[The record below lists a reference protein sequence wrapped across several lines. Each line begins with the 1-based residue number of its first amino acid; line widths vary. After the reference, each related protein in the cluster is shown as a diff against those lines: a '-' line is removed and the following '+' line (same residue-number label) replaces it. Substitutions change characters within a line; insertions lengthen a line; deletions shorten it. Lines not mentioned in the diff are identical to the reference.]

1 MNSRR
6 QFLRAA
12 GAAGAL
18 LPYAARGA
26 RTAELSYPEVEAR
39 IARRDFKGLTKED
52 LGTPA
57 LILDEALF
65 QKNLETMAAHS
76 KATGIKLR
84 AHVKIHKCPEIS
96 KRQIALGAN
105 GVCCATTAES
115 ELLINSGVHGVLHT
129 CQPAGRSQIARTV
142 ALARR
147 DPTFT
152 GVLDD
157 PITVAALEEALAAAH
172 TKMNVIVDVY
182 AGLNRQGC
190 QPGENALQL
199 AQRVDQSKHMKL
211 VGMMGYSG
219 GASHTHGWEARK
231 KKSGDDVAAMIESVA
246 LCRKSG
252 LPIEIITGGSTG
264 TYNIDTE
271 NHFTELQAGSYIF
284 MDTLY
289 RKIGGKSDEHVYSD
303 FEPALSVMTTV
314 ISKTRPN
321 QCAVDYGNKALLRTT
336 DEVKGRSGVRVDVG
350 GAEYGMLLW
359 NDGDRDIKLGERVE
373 IYPSNLDTSVNVY
386 DRYYVARGESI
397 VDVWP
402 IMGRAGAVQR

>member
-1 MNSRR
+1 MTSRR
-6 QFLRAA
+6 QFLTAA
-12 GAAGAL
+12 GAAGTFLAN
-18 LPYAARGA
+18 GA
-26 RTAELSYPEVEAR
+26 RAAKSELNVPEVEAR
-39 IARRDFKGLTKED
+39 IARHDFHGLTKED

-65 QKNLETMAAHS
+65 QKNLTKMAEHN
-76 KATGIKLR
+76 KATGLKLR

-96 KRQIALGAN
+96 KRQVALGAI

-129 CQPAGRSQIARTV
+129 CQPAGRAQIARTV

-147 DPTFT
+147 DPTF
-152 GVLDD
+152 
-157 PITVAALEEALAAAH
+157 ITVVDDAITVDALEDVLAAGR
-172 TKMNVIVDVY
+172 TKLNVIVDVF
-182 AGLNRQGC
+182 AGLERQGC
-190 QPGENALQL
+190 QPGEAALKL
-199 AQRVDQSKHMKL
+199 AQKVDQSKHLKL
-211 VGMMGYSG
+211 VGLMGYSG
-219 GASHTHGWEARK
+219 GASHTHGFEARK
-231 KKSGDDVAAMIESVA
+231 KKSTDDVAGMLESVA

-264 TYNIDTE
+264 TYNIDTG
-271 NHFTELQAGSYIF
+271 NQLTELQAGSYIF

-289 RKIGGKSDEHVYSD
+289 RRIGGKDSDGVYTD

-321 QCAVDYGNKALLRTT
+321 QCAIDYGNKALLRTT
-336 DEVKGRSGVRVDVG
+336 DEVKDRQGVRVEIA

-359 NDGDRDIKLGERVE
+359 NNGDRDIKLGERVE

-386 DRYYVARGESI
+386 DRIYVARGESI

-402 IMGRAGAVQR
+402 IMGRSGAVQR

>member
-1 MNSRR
+1 LNSRR

-26 RTAELSYPEVEAR
+26 RTELSYPEVEAR
-39 IARRDFKGLTKED
+39 IARHDFKGLTKED

-172 TKMNVIVDVY
+172 VKMNVIVDVF

-199 AQRVDQSKHMKL
+199 AQKVDQSKHMKL
-211 VGMMGYSG
+211 AGMMGYSG

-231 KKSGDDVAAMIESVA
+231 KKSGDDVSAMIETAA

-289 RKIGGKSDEHVYSD
+289 RRIGGKSDEHVYSD

-336 DEVKGRSGVRVDVG
+336 DEVKGRPGVRVDIG

>member
-1 MNSRR
+1 MSSRR
-6 QFLRAA
+6 QFLAA

-18 LPYAARGA
+18 LASRARAAKS
-26 RTAELSYPEVEAR
+26 TLDYTEVEGR
-39 IARRDFKGLTKED
+39 ISRHDFHDLTKED
-52 LGTPA
+52 LPTPA

-65 QKNLETMAAHS
+65 QKNLHTMAAHN
-76 KATGIKLR
+76 KATGLKLR

-96 KRQIALGAN
+96 KQQIALGAY

-115 ELLINSGVHGVLHT
+115 ELLVSSGVKNVLHT
-129 CQPAGRSQIARTV
+129 CQPAGRAQISRTV
-142 ALARR
+142 ALAKRE
-147 DPTFT
+147 PTFT
-152 GVLDD
+152 GVVDD
-157 PITVAALEEALAAAH
+157 PITVDALEEALAAAH
-172 TKMNVIVDVY
+172 VRMNVIVDVF

-190 QPGENALQL
+190 QPGEPALRL
-199 AQRVDQSKHMKL
+199 AQKVDQSKQMKL
-211 VGMMGYSG
+211 VGIMGYSG

-231 KKSGDDVAAMIESVA
+231 QKSTSDVAAMLETVE

-252 LPIEIITGGSTG
+252 LPIGIITGGSTG

-271 NHFTELQAGSYIF
+271 NHLTELQAGSYIF

-289 RKIGGKSDEHVYSD
+289 RRIGGKSDEHVYSD

-336 DEVKGRSGVRVDVG
+336 DEVKGRPEVKIDSG
-350 GAEYGMLLW
+350 GAEYGMLSW
-359 NDGDRDIKLGERVE
+359 TDGPEFKLAERVE
-373 IYPSNLDTSVNVY
+373 IYPSNLDTSTNVY
-386 DRYYVARGESI
+386 DRYYVARGEQI

-402 IMGRAGAVQR
+402 IMGRSGAAQR

>member
-1 MNSRR
+1 MTSRR
-6 QFLRAA
+6 RFLAA
-12 GAAGAL
+12 GGAGAL
-18 LPYAARGA
+18 LARGGYAAKS
-26 RTAELSYPEVEAR
+26 ELNYSEIEAR
-39 IARRDFKGLTKED
+39 IARKEFRDLTKED
-52 LGTPA
+52 IGTPA

-65 QKNLETMAAHS
+65 QKNLETMAAHNKS
-76 KATGIKLR
+76 TGLKLR
-84 AHVKIHKCPEIS
+84 AHVKIHKCPEIT
-96 KRQIALGAN
+96 KRQIALGAI
-105 GVCCATTAES
+105 GVCCATTAEC
-115 ELLINSGVHGVLHT
+115 ELMVNSGIRGVLHT
-129 CQPAGRSQIARTV
+129 CQPAGRNQIARTV

-147 DPTFT
+147 EPTFT

-157 PITVAALEEALAAAH
+157 PITVDALEEALAAAH
-172 TKMNVIVDVY
+172 AKMNVIVDVF

-190 QPGENALQL
+190 QPGEPALQL
-199 AQRVDQSKHMKL
+199 AQKVDQSKHLKL

-219 GASHTHGWEARK
+219 NASHTHGWEARK
-231 KKSGDDVAAMIESVA
+231 KRSTDDVAAMLGTVE

-271 NHFTELQAGSYIF
+271 NHLTELQAGSYIF
-284 MDTLY
+284 MDTIY
-289 RKIGGKSDEHVYSD
+289 RKIGGKTDENVYAD

-314 ISKTRPN
+314 ISKTRLD
-321 QCAVDYGNKALLRTT
+321 QCAVDYGNKAMLRET
-336 DEVKGRSGVRVDVG
+336 DEVKGQPGIRIQSG

-359 NDGDRDIKLGERVE
+359 NDSGRDIKLGGRLE

-386 DRYYVARGESI
+386 DRIYVARNESI

>member
-6 QFLRAA
+6 QFLTAA

-18 LPYAARGA
+18 LPHARAAR
-26 RTAELSYPEVEAR
+26 TELNYPEVEAR
-39 IARRDFKGLTKED
+39 IARRDFKDLTKED

-157 PITVAALEEALAAAH
+157 PITADALEEALAAAH
-172 TKMNVIVDVY
+172 AKMNVIVDVY

-199 AQRVDQSKHMKL
+199 AQKVDQSKHMKL
-211 VGMMGYSG
+211 AGIMGYSG

-231 KKSGDDVAAMIESVA
+231 KKSSDDVAAMLETVA

-252 LPIEIITGGSTG
+252 LPVEIITGGSTG

-271 NHFTELQAGSYIF
+271 NHLTELQAGSYIF

-336 DEVKGRSGVRVDVG
+336 DEVKGRPGVRVESG

-359 NDGDRDIKLGERVE
+359 NDGDGDIKLGERVE

>member
-1 MNSRR
+1 MTSRR
-6 QFLRAA
+6 QFLAA
-12 GAAGAL
+12 GSAGAL
-18 LPYAARGA
+18 LVRGAGAARN
-26 RTAELSYPEVEAR
+26 EFNSDVEAR
-39 IARRDFKGLTKED
+39 IARHDFRGLTKED
-52 LGTPA
+52 VPTPA
-57 LILDEALF
+57 MILDESLF
-65 QKNLETMAAHS
+65 QKNLDKMAAHN
-76 KATGIKLR
+76 KATGLNLR

-96 KRQIALGAN
+96 KRQVALGAI

-115 ELLINSGVHGVLHT
+115 ELLVNSGVRGVLHT
-129 CQPAGRSQIARTV
+129 CQPAGRNQITRTV

-157 PITVAALEEALAAAH
+157 PITADALEEALAAAH
-172 TKMNVIVDVY
+172 AKMNVIVDVY

-190 QPGENALQL
+190 QPGESALRL
-199 AQRVDQSKHMKL
+199 AQKVDQSKHLKL

-231 KKSGDDVAAMIESVA
+231 KKSTDDLAAMLDTLA

-252 LPIEIITGGSTG
+252 LPIGIVTGGSTG

-271 NHFTELQAGSYIF
+271 NHLTELQAGSYIF

-289 RKIGGKSDEHVYSD
+289 RNIGGKSDEHVYSD
-303 FEPALSVMTTV
+303 FEPALSVLTTV

-336 DEVKGRSGVRVDVG
+336 DEVKGRPGVRIESG

-373 IYPSNLDTSVNVY
+373 IYPSNLDTSTNVY

-402 IMGRAGAVQR
+402 IMGRTGAAQR

>member
-1 MNSRR
+1 MTSRR
-6 QFLRAA
+6 GFLTA

-18 LPYAARGA
+18 IARSARGA
-26 RTAELSYPEVEAR
+26 RSEFHYSEIEAR
-39 IARRDFKGLTKED
+39 IARRDFHGLTKED

-65 QKNLETMAAHS
+65 EKNLNTMAAHN
-76 KATGIKLR
+76 KATGLKLR
-84 AHVKIHKCPEIS
+84 AHVKIHKCVDIS
-96 KRQIALGAN
+96 KRQLALGAT
-105 GVCCATTAES
+105 GVCCATTAEC
-115 ELLINSGVHGVLHT
+115 ELMVNAGVKGVLHT
-129 CQPAGRSQIARTV
+129 CQPAGRSQVARTV
-142 ALARR
+142 ALVKRE
-147 DPTFT
+147 PTFT

-157 PITVAALEEALAAAH
+157 PITVDALEEALAPAH
-172 TKMNVIVDVY
+172 TKMNVIVDVF
-182 AGLNRQGC
+182 AGLERQGC
-190 QPGENALQL
+190 QPGETALRL
-199 AQRVDQSKHMKL
+199 AQKVDQSKHLKL
-211 VGMMGYSG
+211 VGIMGYSG

-231 KKSGDDVAAMIESVA
+231 KKSTDDVAAMLETVE

-252 LPIEIITGGSTG
+252 LPVEIITGGSTG

-271 NHFTELQAGSYIF
+271 NHLTELQAGSYIF

-289 RKIGGKSDEHVYSD
+289 RRIGGKNDESVYSD

-321 QCAVDYGNKALLRTT
+321 QCAVDYGNKALLRET
-336 DEVKGRSGVRVDVG
+336 DEVKGSPGVKIRSG

-359 NDGDRDIKLGERVE
+359 NDGDRDLKLADRVE

-386 DRYYVARGESI
+386 DRIYVARGENI
-397 VDVWP
+397 VDAWP

>member
-1 MNSRR
+1 MTSRR
-6 QFLRAA
+6 RFLAAGGAAALVARGA
-12 GAAGAL
+12 GAAKSEFN
-18 LPYAARGA
+18 Y
-26 RTAELSYPEVEAR
+26 SEVESR
-39 IARRDFKGLTKED
+39 IAKKDFKGLTKED

-57 LILDEALF
+57 LILDEVLF
-65 QKNLETMAAHS
+65 QKNLEKMAAHNKS
-76 KATGIKLR
+76 TGIKLR
-84 AHVKIHKCPEIS
+84 AHVKIHKCVDIS
-96 KRQIALGAN
+96 KRQLALGAF
-105 GVCCATTAES
+105 GVCCATTAEC
-115 ELLINSGVHGVLHT
+115 ELMVNAGVRGVLHT

-142 ALARR
+142 ALVRR
-147 DPTFT
+147 EPTFT

-157 PITVAALEEALAAAH
+157 PITADALEEALSAAH
-172 TKMNVIVDVY
+172 AKMNVIVDVF
-182 AGLNRQGC
+182 AGLERQGC
-190 QPGENALQL
+190 QPGETALRL
-199 AQRVDQSKHMKL
+199 AQKVDQSKHMKL
-211 VGMMGYSG
+211 VGLMGYSG

-231 KKSGDDVAAMIESVA
+231 KKSTDDVAGLLDSVA
-246 LCRKSG
+246 RCRKSG
-252 LPIEIITGGSTG
+252 LPIEIVTGGSTG

-271 NHFTELQAGSYIF
+271 NHLTELQAGSYIF

-303 FEPALSVMTTV
+303 FEPSLSVMTTV

-336 DEVKGRSGVRVDVG
+336 DEVVGRPGVRIESG

-359 NDGDRDIKLGERVE
+359 NNGDRDIKLGERVE

-386 DRYYVARGESI
+386 DRVYVARGENI

>member
-1 MNSRR
+1 MTSRR
-6 QFLRAA
+6 RFLTA
-12 GAAGAL
+12 GAAGAFM
-18 LPYAARGA
+18 ARGA
-26 RTAELSYPEVEAR
+26 RAAKTELNSEIDAR
-39 IARRDFKGLTKED
+39 IARHDFHGLTKED
-52 LGTPA
+52 LPTPA

-65 QKNLETMAAHS
+65 EKNLNTMAEHN
-76 KATGIKLR
+76 KASGIKLR
-84 AHVKIHKCPEIS
+84 AHVKIHKCPDIS

-105 GVCCATTAES
+105 GVCCATTAEC
-115 ELLINSGVHGVLHT
+115 ELLISSGVHGVLHT
-129 CQPAGRSQIARTV
+129 CQPAGRNQVARTV
-142 ALARR
+142 ALAHR

-157 PITVAALEEALAAAH
+157 PITVDALEEALAAAH

-190 QPGENALQL
+190 QPGETALAL
-199 AQRVDQSKHMKL
+199 AQKVDRSKHMKL
-211 VGMMGYSG
+211 AGIMGYSG

-231 KKSGDDVAAMIESVA
+231 KRSTDDVAAMLETVA

-252 LPIEIITGGSTG
+252 LSVDIITGGSTG

-271 NHFTELQAGSYIF
+271 NHLTELQAGSYIF

-289 RKIGGKSDEHVYSD
+289 RQIGGKTDEHVYSD

-321 QCAVDYGNKALLRTT
+321 QCAVDYGNKALLKTT
-336 DEVKGRSGVRVDVG
+336 DEVKGRPGVRIESG

-359 NDGDRDIKLGERVE
+359 NDGDRDIKLAERVE

-402 IMGRAGAVQR
+402 IMGRAGAAQR

>member
-1 MNSRR
+1 MTSRR
-6 QFLRAA
+6 QFLTAA
-12 GAAGAL
+12 GAAGTFLAN
-18 LPYAARGA
+18 GA
-26 RTAELSYPEVEAR
+26 RAAKSELNVPEVEAR
-39 IARRDFKGLTKED
+39 IARHDFHGLTKED

-65 QKNLETMAAHS
+65 QKNLAKMAEHN
-76 KATGIKLR
+76 KATGLKLR

-96 KRQIALGAN
+96 KRQVALGAI

-129 CQPAGRSQIARTV
+129 CQPAGRAQIARTV

-147 DPTFT
+147 DPTF
-152 GVLDD
+152 
-157 PITVAALEEALAAAH
+157 ITVVDDAITVNALEDALAAGR
-172 TKMNVIVDVY
+172 TKLNVIVDVF
-182 AGLNRQGC
+182 AGLERQGC
-190 QPGENALQL
+190 QPGETALRL
-199 AQRVDQSKHMKL
+199 AQKVDQSKHLKL
-211 VGMMGYSG
+211 VGLMGYSG
-219 GASHTHGWEARK
+219 GASHTHGFEARK
-231 KKSGDDVAAMIESVA
+231 KKSTDDVAGMLESVA

-264 TYNIDTE
+264 TYNIDTG
-271 NHFTELQAGSYIF
+271 NQLTELQAGSYIF

-289 RKIGGKSDEHVYSD
+289 RRIGAKGNDSVYSD
-303 FEPALSVMTTV
+303 FDPALSVMTTV

-321 QCAVDYGNKALLRTT
+321 QCAIDYGNKALLRTT
-336 DEVKGRSGVRVDVG
+336 DEVKDRPGVRVEIA

-359 NDGDRDIKLGERVE
+359 NNGDRDIKLGERVE

-386 DRYYVARGESI
+386 DRIYVARGESI

-402 IMGRAGAVQR
+402 IMGRSGAVQR